1 MRGRKTFH
9 LDKRNDKFM
18 GVCAGIA
25 DYFNI
30 DATIVRIGAV
40 VATILGGFPWTLV
53 AYLAAAWAA
62 KPKPVGYSEAEDIA
76 TLRGSRDEGLRSR
89 MRDIDRRMAD
99 VETYVTTSNS
109 TLSREIEELR

>member
-9 LDKRNDKFM
+9 LDKGNGKFM

-25 DYFNI
+25 NYFNI
-30 DATIVRIGAV
+30 DATIVRICV
-40 VATILGGFPWTLV
+40 VVGTILGAFPWTV
-53 AYLAAAWAA
+53 IAYFVAAWAA
-62 KPKPVGYSEAEDIA
+62 KPKPVGYSAAEDIA
-76 TLRGSRDEGLRSR
+76 VLRGSRDEGLRER